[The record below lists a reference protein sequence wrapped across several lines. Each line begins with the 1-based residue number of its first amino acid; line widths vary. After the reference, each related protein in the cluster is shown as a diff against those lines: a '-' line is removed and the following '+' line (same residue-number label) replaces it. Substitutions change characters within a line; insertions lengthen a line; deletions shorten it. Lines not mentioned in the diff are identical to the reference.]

1 MIKRGDIFW
10 VNFEPARGGEVKKS
24 RPAVVVSNDYAN
36 AHANRVQVIPITR
49 KKINKVYPWEA
60 RVDFGQSGKAMA
72 DQIMTVSKKRLGKPV
87 GSVSADK
94 IKAID
99 QAILIQLGL
108 RKKGNMP
115 TN

>member
-10 VNFEPARGGEVKKS
+10 VDFELARGGEVKKH

-36 AHANRVQVIPITR
+36 AHANRLQVVPITS
-49 KKINKVYPWEA
+49 KKVDKVYPWEA

-72 DQIMTVSKKRLGKPV
+72 DQIMTISKKRLGKPV
-87 GSVSADK
+87 GSVPADK
-94 IKAID
+94 IEAID
-99 QAILIQLGL
+99 QALLIQLSL
-108 RKKGNMP
+108 RIKGNIP